1 MADWTPYKIQT
12 PAADASVGIALAAQ
26 AAKLG
31 GILKGDAQGNV
42 SSAVAGTDYGYGMLK
57 GNGPPGG
64 TTVANL
70 GQHYFDVQAQVEP
83 YEYICVG
90 ATESGYVWRVYG
102 TAGTGFQLK
111 GRFLTLDALKEAIES
126 GLVDAPAYGDA
137 YLIGE
142 TQPYDCYYYSKVL
155 NDWENIG
162 PLGATA
168 TAGTL
173 PKSGTV
179 GQVLIKSSDVD
190 YDTTWG
196 NVLTENCIGTNML
209 SPEIVTTDKLAGNA
223 VTTTKIAANAVTREK
238 LATDALYSPV
248 VQLTADRDIT
258 ADDLGKTLYA
268 AYNSTANTITL
279 NLTQDISGTL
289 PAGFEIAVSQLWYSN
304 KTAVTF
310 TGLRVYANGE
320 TAGIATTTSGATVTP
335 PGRGEMMALKKME
348 HTPSVGDVWLLTG
361 SWEVVS

>member
-179 GQVLIKSSDVD
+179 GQVLIKSSDAD
-190 YDTTWG
+190 YAASWG
-196 NVLTENCIGTNML
+196 DALTDNCISSNML
-209 SPEIVTTDKLAGNA
+209 SDASVTSDKLGISAKYSA
-223 VTTTKIAANAVTREK
+223 VTSVNTS
-238 LATDALYSPV
+238 LYSIGRSNVGQTLITKSGSYVLNITKNSGIPV
-248 VQLTADRDIT
+248 GA
-258 ADDLGKTLYA
+258 
-268 AYNSTANTITL
+268 
-279 NLTQDISGTL
+279 
-289 PAGFEIAVSQLWYSN
+289 EIAV
-304 KTAVTF
+304 
-310 TGLRVYANGE
+310 LRELAANVQIVFGE
-320 TAGIATTTSGATVTP
+320 TCEVGVSGEPSYLTAPTLEISDTFSMAAFKKIAEDSGYDYWLATGAEVT
-335 PGRGEMMALKKME
+335 
-348 HTPSVGDVWLLTG
+348 
-361 SWEVVS
+361 

>member
-1 MADWTPYKIQT
+1 MADWTPYKIST
-12 PAADASVGIALAAQ
+12 PAADASAGIALAAQ
-26 AAKLG
+26 AVKLG

-42 SSAVAGTDYGYGMLK
+42 SSAVAGTDYGYGLLQ
-57 GNGPPGG
+57 GNGPPGSD
-64 TTVANL
+64 TAANL
-70 GQHYFDVQAQVEP
+70 GQHYFDVQTQSAP
-83 YEYICVG
+83 FEYICVG
-90 ATESGYVWRVYG
+90 SSESGYTWKVYG
-102 TAGTGFQLK
+102 DSSGGFQLK
-111 GRFLTLDALKEAIES
+111 GRFLTLDALKEAISS
-126 GLVDAPAYGDA
+126 GLVDAPEYGDA
-137 YLIGE
+137 YLVGE

-173 PKSGTV
+173 PKSGTA

-190 YDTTWG
+190 YDATWS
-196 NVLTENCIGTNML
+196 NILAENCIGTDML
-209 SPEIVTTDKLAGNA
+209 SPESVTTGKLADSA
-223 VTTTKIAANAVTREK
+223 VTTAKIAANAVTRAK

-248 VQLTADRDIT
+248 VQLTTDRDIT

-304 KTAVTF
+304 KTAVAF

-320 TAGIATTTSGATVTP
+320 LAAIATKTSGATVAP
-335 PGRGEMMALKKME
+335 PSRGEMMALKKME
-348 HTPSVGDVWLLTG
+348 HTPSSGDVWLLTG